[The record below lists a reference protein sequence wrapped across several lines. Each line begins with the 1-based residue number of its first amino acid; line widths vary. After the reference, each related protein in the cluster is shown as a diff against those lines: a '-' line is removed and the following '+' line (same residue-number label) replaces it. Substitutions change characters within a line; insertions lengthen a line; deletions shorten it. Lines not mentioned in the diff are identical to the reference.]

1 MLHPKSRTRKLHSF
15 LYVHKSH
22 VCTLFLQNLRDMVY
36 ARRIKIAQ
44 LGPEDEVE
52 GVIEGPFEWI
62 YFEMPIVEVGGNAP
76 GATDLPCLHLHTVRA
91 V

>member
-1 MLHPKSRTRKLHSF
+1 
-15 LYVHKSH
+15 
-22 VCTLFLQNLRDMVY
+22 MVY

-62 YFEMPIVEVGGNAP
+62 YFEMPIVEVGGSAP
-76 GATDLPCLHLHTVRA
+76 DATHHASTVTVLA